1 MVRSREVGA
10 EVGAEAIRGVARVM
24 PWGAATRGRRT
35 RVTTAPEIAPMTS
48 PTTGECRLP
57 FLNGGH
63 GTAVDRLILAA
74 TAVGLA
80 VLYALGAL
88 LPFSYLASPAAGAA
102 FFPPAGLTL
111 SILVLTPRSRWPLW
125 LAAVAVAESFVD
137 LTHGQS
143 VAAALGFVLANTVEP
158 LVGASLMCWYR
169 GRHQLSLRPQLLN
182 FVLCGLVIGPAIGAA
197 IGATTATM
205 FGDIPVSWSS
215 IAGKWWLGDAL
226 GVLVVAT
233 PILEWARRR
242 PHEPKVSRMELAILM
257 IVATGVTL
265 VPGLLW
271 HHPMIYLVP
280 LVLTWAALRGGPR
293 TVAQV
298 GVAVAFA
305 ADWVVITG
313 RADAVMLPEASENLV
328 MIQVFL
334 AICLLGA
341 LMLGVEVV
349 ERQRSEY
356 LARRAEAERAE
367 AELRSVEQAAEERRR
382 IGRETHDIVGNALN
396 VMLLHAGAAR
406 RLVDDDPE
414 GARRLLESIE
424 TIGRA
429 AFVDLDA
436 ALRLT
441 DRNGTSTEPGL
452 NNAHYL
458 IDVMRRVGVDVE
470 LTMSG
475 EPRGITA
482 ELDSACYRIIQ
493 EALTNVAK
501 HAPGAAVRVDV
512 RFEESAV
519 EISVVNGCTSVV
531 APAPVRPGRG
541 LAGMRERVT
550 RLGGT
555 FDAGPVESG
564 FAVRTTI
571 PAGEAAL

>member
-1 MVRSREVGA
+1 
-10 EVGAEAIRGVARVM
+10 VGAEAFRTSATAVPLFGLSRARIRRAIM
-24 PWGAATRGRRT
+24 
-35 RVTTAPEIAPMTS
+35 APRPLTPS
-48 PTTGECRLP
+48 GLPLPECRLP
-57 FLNGGH
+57 FLTGGH
-63 GTAVDRLILAA
+63 GRRVDRLILAA
-74 TAVGLA
+74 TAFGLA

-88 LPFSYLASPAAGAA
+88 LPFSYLAAPAAGAA

-125 LAAVAVAESFVD
+125 LASIAAAECYVD

-143 VAAALGFVLANTVEP
+143 VAAALGFALANTVEP
-158 LVGASLMCWYR
+158 LLGATLMCWYR
-169 GRHQLSLRPQLLN
+169 SRHKFSLRPQLLN
-182 FVLCGLVIGPAIGAA
+182 FVLCGLVIGPAIGGA
-197 IGATTATM
+197 IGATTSTL
-205 FGDIPVSWSS
+205 FNEVTDSWLT
-215 IAGKWWLGDAL
+215 IAGRWWLGDAL

-233 PILEWARRR
+233 PILEWSRRR
-242 PHEPKVSRMELAILM
+242 RFEPKVSPMEQTVLIV
-257 IVATGVTL
+257 VATCVTL

-271 HHPMIYLVP
+271 HHPMVYLLP

-293 TVAQV
+293 AVGLT

-313 RADAVMLPEASENLV
+313 RADAVMLPEARENLV
-328 MIQVFL
+328 LIQVFL
-334 AICLLGA
+334 AITLLGA

-356 LARRAEAERAE
+356 LARRAESQRAD
-367 AELRSVEQAAEERRR
+367 AELRAVEQAAEERRR

-406 RLVDDDPE
+406 RVLDDDPD

-429 AFVDLDA
+429 AFVDLDV

-441 DRNGTSTEPGL
+441 DRDASSTEPGL
-452 NNAHYL
+452 NDVHYL

-475 EPRGITA
+475 EPRSVTPDM
-482 ELDSACYRIIQ
+482 DSACYRIVQ

-501 HAPGAAVRVDV
+501 HAPGASVRVDV
-512 RFEESAV
+512 RFEPAAV
-519 EISVVNGCTSVV
+519 EISVINGSTTVV

-541 LAGMRERVT
+541 LAGMRERVS
-550 RLGGT
+550 RLGGA
-555 FDAGPVESG
+555 FDAGQVEYG
-564 FAVRTTI
+564 FAVRASI
-571 PAGEAAL
+571 PVIASAP

>member
-1 MVRSREVGA
+1 
-10 EVGAEAIRGVARVM
+10 VGAEAYRGVAR
-24 PWGAATRGRRT
+24 PLLLRRSTRT
-35 RVTTAPEIAPMTS
+35 RALVRPPAIDRLPLAEPPLT
-48 PTTGECRLP
+48 ECRLP
-57 FLNGGH
+57 FLDGGH
-63 GTAVDRLILAA
+63 GRGRERLIVAA

-111 SILVLTPRSRWPLW
+111 SILVLTPRSRWPIW
-125 LAAVAVAESFVD
+125 LTAVAAAECFVD

-143 VAAALGFVLANTVEP
+143 LAAALGFALANTMEP

-169 GRHQLSLRPQLLN
+169 SRHRMSLRPQLLN
-182 FVLCGLVIGPAIGAA
+182 FVLCGLVAGPAIGAA
-197 IGATTATM
+197 IGATTSTL
-205 FGDIPVSWSS
+205 FTDVTDSWLS
-215 IAGKWWLGDAL
+215 IAEKWWLGDAL

-242 PHEPKVSRMELAILM
+242 RFEPKTSRNEMTIL
-257 IVATGVTL
+257 IVTATAVTL

-293 TVAQV
+293 AVGLT

-305 ADWVVITG
+305 ADWVAITG
-313 RADAVMLPEASENLV
+313 RADALMVAEANQTLV
-328 MIQVFL
+328 LIQVFL
-334 AICLLGA
+334 AISLLGA
-341 LMLGVEVV
+341 LVLGVEVV
-349 ERQRSEY
+349 ERQRSDF
-356 LARRAEAERAE
+356 LARRAESERAE
-367 AELRSVEQAAEERRR
+367 AELRSVEQAADERRR

-406 RLVDDDPE
+406 RVLDQDPD

-429 AFVDLDA
+429 AFVDLDV

-441 DRNGTSTEPGL
+441 DRIPRSTEPGL
-452 NNAHYL
+452 NDVHYL

-470 LTMSG
+470 LTMAG
-475 EPRGITA
+475 EPRNITP
-482 ELDSACYRIIQ
+482 EIDGACYRIIQ

-501 HAPGAAVRVDV
+501 HAPGAAVRVSV
-512 RFEESAV
+512 RFEPLGV
-519 EISVVNGCTSVV
+519 EISVVNGCTTVV

-541 LAGMRERVT
+541 LTGMRERVS
-550 RLGGT
+550 RLGGH
-555 FDAGPVESG
+555 FDAGQVESG
-564 FAVRTTI
+564 FAVRATI
-571 PAGEAAL
+571 PTDGIAT

>member
-1 MVRSREVGA
+1 
-10 EVGAEAIRGVARVM
+10 VGAEALRGVARVT
-24 PWGAATRGRRT
+24 PFRGLSRAGRRISAAG
-35 RVTTAPEIAPMTS
+35 TAEVMPLSE
-48 PTTGECRLP
+48 PTLRECRLP
-57 FLNGGH
+57 FLAGGR
-63 GTAVDRLILAA
+63 GPVVDGLVVAA

-111 SILVLTPRSRWPLW
+111 SILVLTPRSRWPVW
-125 LAAVAVAESFVD
+125 LGAVAVAEGFVD

-143 VAAALGFVLANTVEP
+143 MAAALGFVLANTVEP
-158 LVGASLMCWYR
+158 LLGASLMVWYR
-169 GRHQLSLRPQLLN
+169 RRRQMSIRSQLLN
-182 FVLCGLVIGPAIGAA
+182 FVLCGLVVGPAVGGA
-197 IGATTATM
+197 IGATTATL
-205 FGDIPVSWSS
+205 FGDIPVGWWS

-242 PHEPKVSRMELAILM
+242 RFESKVSQRELTLLIIL
-257 IVATGVTL
+257 ATAVTL
-265 VPGLLW
+265 IPGLLW
-271 HHPMIYLVP
+271 HHPMVYLVP

-293 TVAQV
+293 AVGLT

-313 RADAVMLPEASENLV
+313 RADAVMLPEAAENLV
-328 MIQVFL
+328 LIQIFL
-334 AICLLGA
+334 GISLLGA
-341 LMLGVEVV
+341 LLLGVEVV

-356 LARRAEAERAE
+356 LARRAEAERAA
-367 AELRSVEQAAEERRR
+367 AELRAVEESAEERRR

-406 RLVDDDPE
+406 RLIDDDPE
-414 GARRLLESIE
+414 GARRLLESVE

-429 AFVDLDA
+429 AFVDLDV

-441 DRNGTSTEPGL
+441 DRNAASTEPGL
-452 NNAHYL
+452 NDVHYL

-470 LTMSG
+470 LTMTG
-475 EPRGITA
+475 EPRNVTA
-482 ELDSACYRIIQ
+482 EVDGASYRIIQ

-501 HAPGAAVRVDV
+501 HAPGAAVRVEV
-512 RFEESAV
+512 RFEPLDV
-519 EISVVNGCTSVV
+519 EISVINGCTSVI

-541 LAGMRERVT
+541 LAGMRERVS
-550 RLGGT
+550 RLGGA
-555 FDAGPVESG
+555 FDAGLVESG
-564 FAVRTTI
+564 FAVRATI
-571 PAGEAAL
+571 PTSGVVA